1 MCPYIRKGQNINGWY
16 YYCDAVAFGLKL
28 TAAELAG
35 IGCTEEQR
43 KICKSLMELAV
54 GVGLVPEPVDEDG

>member
-1 MCPYIRKGQNINGWY
+1 MCPYIRKGMNINGWY

-28 TAAELAG
+28 TVKDLDS

-54 GVGLVPEPVDEDG
+54 GVGIVPDSVDKG